1 MSITSFSSKIKP
13 LFLSE
18 FYKKN
23 HKKLAVGTTLCY
35 LLVLSSCGNAK
46 NAVYFDE
53 NSSSAFI
60 GNVNSLEPVIQK
72 NDLLSIAV
80 SSASLEAADLFNQQ
94 NDAAIR
100 LSGNSGPLSQVTGYL
115 VDQDGFVNFP
125 VLGNIQVAGRTKK
138 DVRDEITAMLIGKK
152 LLIEPIVDIRYLNY
166 KVTILGEV
174 KNPSSLTIPN
184 EKVSLLEA
192 LGLVGDITIY
202 GRRDNITLI
211 RDEDGVKRIRKID
224 LTTNEIFNS
233 PYYYLKSNDI
243 VYVQPNKGRIASA
256 SESKTWIPVI
266 LSTISLAVITI
277 VTINNRPQ

>member
-23 HKKLAVGTTLCY
+23 HKKLAVGTALCY

-60 GNVNSLEPVIQK
+60 GNVSSLEPVIQK

-138 DVRDEITAMLIGKK
+138 DVREEITAMLIDKK

-266 LSTISLAVITI
+266 LSTISLAIITI

>member
-1 MSITSFSSKIKP
+1 MRNKSSLTSCLINQRNF
-13 LFLSE
+13 
-18 FYKKN
+18 
-23 HKKLAVGTTLCY
+23 G
-35 LLVLSSCGNAK
+35 LVAAICCMIALTSCGNAK
-46 NAVYFDE
+46 NAIYFDE
-53 NSSSAFI
+53 NSSSAFLSK
-60 GNVNSLEPVIQK
+60 VTSLEPVIQK

-94 NDAAIR
+94 NDVAAR
-100 LSGNSGPLSQVTGYL
+100 LSGSGPLSQVTGYL
-115 VDQDGFVNFP
+115 VDQDGFINFP
-125 VLGNIQVAGRTKK
+125 VLGKIQVAGRIKK
-138 DVRDEITAMLIGKK
+138 DVRDEITSLLISKN

-211 RDEDGVKRIRKID
+211 RDEEGVKRIRKID

-233 PYYYLKSNDI
+233 PYYYLQSNDI
-243 VYVQPNKGRIASA
+243 VYVQPNKDRIASA

-266 LSTISLAVITI
+266 LSAISLAVITI
-277 VTINNRPQ
+277 VTINN

>member
-1 MSITSFSSKIKP
+1 MSITSFSSKIQP

-53 NSSSAFI
+53 NASSAFI

-138 DVRDEITAMLIGKK
+138 DVRDEITAMLIDKK